1 MKLDHIAYRVADRHD
16 AARLMI
22 EQFGYIIID
31 EFLIDFDDGS
41 RSASFAL
48 QKDGEPDIFI
58 SDGSDEGIVYN
69 WVKNRG
75 GGGGVHHLAYFV
87 DNVAAKMEEWKQKGV
102 ATFTTEEPIVGPGL
116 TQAFTTP
123 HPLTGTIYELINRD
137 EGTIGFNIDSVRRL
151 MESTKGL

>member
-69 WVKNRG
+69 WVKNSG
-75 GGGGVHHLAYFV
+75 GGGGVLV
-87 DNVAAKMEEWKQKGV
+87 PLGSGGGV
-102 ATFTTEEPIVGPGL
+102 PDVS
-116 TQAFTTP
+116 
-123 HPLTGTIYELINRD
+123 D
-137 EGTIGFNIDSVRRL
+137 
-151 MESTKGL
+151 